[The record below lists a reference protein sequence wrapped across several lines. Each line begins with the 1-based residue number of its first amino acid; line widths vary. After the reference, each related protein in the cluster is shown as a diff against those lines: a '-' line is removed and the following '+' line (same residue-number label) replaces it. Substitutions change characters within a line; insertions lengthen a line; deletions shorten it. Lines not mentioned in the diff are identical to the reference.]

1 MTLRVEVHL
10 HGGLLRYS
18 PDAPRGPLWR
28 EYPAGTRVADVLAS
42 FDFPAERRVIVGV
55 NGQSASPDDLLPD
68 GARIDLVPPIS
79 GGQLSTHERICD

>member
-18 PDAPRGPLWR
+18 AEGRGPVQR

-55 NGQSASPDDLLPD
+55 NGQTANLGDILPD

-79 GGQLSTHERICD
+79 GGQHLRKDH

>member
-1 MTLRVEVHL
+1 MMLRVEVHL

-18 PDAPRGPLWR
+18 PDSPRGPLRR

-42 FDFPAERRVIVGV
+42 FEFPAERRVIVGV
-55 NGQSASPDDLLPD
+55 NGQTASLDDVLPD

-79 GGQLSTHERICD
+79 GGEHGKDT

>member
-1 MTLRVEVHL
+1 MTLHVEVHL

-18 PDAPRGPLWR
+18 AETRGPVRR

-55 NGQSASPDDLLPD
+55 NGQTANLDDVLPD

-79 GGQLSTHERICD
+79 GGHQTERTK